1 MEGTYNG
8 PFGSKHYLLSE
19 EDYEEL
25 KNLQTLLMIMANVA
39 YDEEQH
45 IDENDTMTIPRV
57 EMKLIFQQLSVLIG
71 EALERL
77 DKGGHID
84 RQSHTLQ

>member
-1 MEGTYNG
+1 MEGTYND
-8 PFGSKHYLLSE
+8 PLGSKHHLLSE

-45 IDENDTMTIPRV
+45 IGENDTMTIPRV
-57 EMKLIFQQLSVLIG
+57 EMKLLFQQLGMLIG

-77 DKGGHID
+77 DNGGHIN
-84 RQSHTLQ
+84 RQGHTLQ